1 MDYAK
6 FLNLE
11 FHKDLSLILQDYLN
25 LFHSDSK
32 YKLDDLIYN
41 VYILWP
47 DLIPQLIK
55 SSMKPKI
62 LIISHYDYYYAK
74 TLESI
79 INLLFENVM
88 DIQTFNECEI
98 NFEKLRQSNY
108 DVVISD
114 FVINDDIGDKVIFS
128 FEQLPSMNEISD
140 LILEIFQ
147 KHIESILAKYPKEFK
162 YSARTLYY

>member
-1 MDYAK
+1 MDYVK
-6 FLNLE
+6 FFNLE

-32 YKLDDLIYN
+32 YRLDDLIYTI
-41 VYILWP
+41 YILWA

-55 SSMKPKI
+55 SSIKPKV
-62 LIISHYDYYYAK
+62 LIISHYDHYYAK
-74 TLESI
+74 TLENI
-79 INLLFENVM
+79 INLWFENVM

-128 FEQLPSMNEISD
+128 FEQLPSINEISD

-147 KHIESILAKYPKEFK
+147 KHIESILAKYPEEFK
-162 YSARTLYY
+162 YSARTLGY

>member
-1 MDYAK
+1 
-6 FLNLE
+6 
-11 FHKDLSLILQDYLN
+11 
-25 LFHSDSK
+25 
-32 YKLDDLIYN
+32 
-41 VYILWP
+41 
-47 DLIPQLIK
+47 
-55 SSMKPKI
+55 MKPKI

-128 FEQLPSMNEISD
+128 FEQLPSINEISD

-147 KHIESILAKYPKEFK
+147 KHIESILAKYPEEFK